1 MSWHCD
7 HKYSKLGKF
16 VKSTNSQV
24 QNTVTIILSLGD
36 ERILNWRRRKL
47 IKNKNGNMIW
57 EIDKSWV
64 GSMTMNKYGMVIL
77 NPFDE
82 QPHIIDD
89 CGNYYQ
95 YQHGDVHISGDS
107 MSIGLVFRV
116 VDEYYYYN
124 SVSNRMIN
132 HNISQKLNSK
142 DLDDQH
148 KRLCLYKNFDK
159 AKYHE
164 LMLKIYYWV
173 IDKN

>member
-1 MSWHCD
+1 
-7 HKYSKLGKF
+7 
-16 VKSTNSQV
+16 
-24 QNTVTIILSLGD
+24 
-36 ERILNWRRRKL
+36 
-47 IKNKNGNMIW
+47 MIW

-82 QPHIIDD
+82 QPHVIDD

-95 YQHGDVHISGDS
+95 YQHGGVHINGDS

-116 VDEYYYYN
+116 VDEYYYYYI
-124 SVSNRMIN
+124 VSNRMIN

-148 KRLCLYKNFDK
+148 KILCLYKNFDK
-159 AKYHE
+159 TKYHE
-164 LMLKIYYWV
+164 LMLKIYYWI
-173 IDKN
+173 IDIN